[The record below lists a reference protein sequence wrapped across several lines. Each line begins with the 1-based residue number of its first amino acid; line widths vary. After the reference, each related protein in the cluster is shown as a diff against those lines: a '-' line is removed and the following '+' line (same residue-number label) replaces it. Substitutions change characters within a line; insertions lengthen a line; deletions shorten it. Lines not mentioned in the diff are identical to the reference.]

1 MSGDRVSRCP
11 LRRRCGPVAGVARMG
26 FFRRRGG
33 QRSQLQNVLLLF
45 CLLLALRRSTEGAGD
60 LLAVLVKLRQRDVRS
75 SGLEASGR
83 GADVALVAAHPQ
95 F

>member
-11 LRRRCGPVAGVARMG
+11 LRRRCGPVAG
-26 FFRRRGG
+26 
-33 QRSQLQNVLLLF
+33 
-45 CLLLALRRSTEGAGD
+45 ALRRSTEGAGD